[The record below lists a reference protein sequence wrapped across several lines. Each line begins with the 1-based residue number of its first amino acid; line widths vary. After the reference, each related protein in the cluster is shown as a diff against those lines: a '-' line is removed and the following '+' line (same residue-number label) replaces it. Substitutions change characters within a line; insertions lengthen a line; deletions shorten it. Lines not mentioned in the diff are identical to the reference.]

1 MNDFLETPTASERRL
16 SNFGTIV
23 LIIGIVVVVAVFG
36 LALAR
41 RNETQPKSGAAP
53 DFTLTTF
60 NGEQFRL
67 SDQRGKVVVINF
79 WASWCIPCR
88 DEAPALQAT
97 WERYKDKDVLF
108 VGVDYA
114 DTDDNALAFIKEF
127 GITYPNGPDV
137 GIKIFTAYRVQGV
150 PETFVIDQQGNVAQ
164 FLYAGVNEKQLGS
177 AIDLLLVQ
185 KNEP

>member
-1 MNDFLETPTASERRL
+1 MTDLLDEPIQTQRHSSRIG
-16 SNFGTIV
+16 SVV
-23 LIIGIVVVVAVFG
+23 LIIGVVVSIVVFG
-36 LALAR
+36 LALSR
-41 RNETQPKSGAAP
+41 RNEMQPKSGAAP

-67 SDQRGKVVVINF
+67 SDQRGKVIVINF

-88 DEAPALQAT
+88 TEAPALQAT
-97 WERYKDKDVLF
+97 WELYKDKGVLF

-114 DTDDNALAFIKEF
+114 DTDNNALAFIKEF

-137 GIKIFTAYRVQGV
+137 GIKIFGAYRVQGV

-164 FLYAGVNEKQLGS
+164 FLYAGVNEKQLS
-177 AIDLLLVQ
+177 TAIDSLLGG
-185 KNEP
+185 

>member
-1 MNDFLETPTASERRL
+1 MADLLDEPIQIQRSTSRIG
-16 SNFGTIV
+16 SVV
-23 LIIGIVVVVAVFG
+23 LIVGVVVSIVVFG
-36 LALAR
+36 LALSR
-41 RNETQPKSGAAP
+41 RNETQPTSGPAP
-53 DFTLTTF
+53 DFSLTTF

-88 DEAPALQAT
+88 TEAPALQAT
-97 WERYKDKDVLF
+97 WEHYKEKGVLF

-127 GITYPNGPDV
+127 GITYPNGPDI

-150 PETFVIDQQGNVAQ
+150 PETFVIDQHGNVAQ
-164 FLYAGVNEKQLGS
+164 FLYAGVNEKQLS
-177 AIDLLLVQ
+177 NAIDALLVRTD
-185 KNEP
+185 E